1 MDFLNCNLR
10 KFNQVI
16 LFLVFISI
24 IYFFMISCG
33 SSGAAGS
40 SMKGEI
46 IQPVIKLVTAGGQS
60 GLSRSEIEKILELS
74 LWDSYET
81 TLLQNKGTWGNAPPT
96 KDEFC
101 VVSGINPGLPI
112 GTQVYVM
119 EEATCLWV
127 LHKHEGKNSRYNLS
141 LTKVKA
147 VETGQIGW
155 TWSKSVK
162 ITE

>member
-1 MDFLNCNLR
+1 M
-10 KFNQVI
+10 
-16 LFLVFISI
+16 
-24 IYFFMISCG
+24 
-33 SSGAAGS
+33 
-40 SMKGEI
+40 
-46 IQPVIKLVTAGGQS
+46 
-60 GLSRSEIEKILELS
+60 
-74 LWDSYET
+74 
-81 TLLQNKGTWGNAPPT
+81 LQNKGTWGNAPPT